1 MKLTRAK
8 LVETLRVLNDGE
20 SKYQARKIGG
30 ITKQRVYQVWN
41 IYNQTGEIPAIGKDV
56 GRPSKPVEDWE
67 VSLVRVAW
75 VKYGVS
81 ADTLERFI
89 ERDYGKRI
97 GHNWIHKIML
107 TLGFAKRK
115 AKKDVRKKAWVRY
128 ERRHSLTA
136 VHIDWHYDGK
146 TYVFAVIDDASR
158 KILALLECG
167 SATTDASIQG
177 MEEALK
183 HGSIKQCISD
193 HSAQFVANI
202 TDGNSRFKAFLES
215 RGIRQI
221 LCRIKHPQGNGKVER

>member
-1 MKLTRAK
+1 
-8 LVETLRVLNDGE
+8 
-20 SKYQARKIGG
+20 
-30 ITKQRVYQVWN
+30 
-41 IYNQTGEIPAIGKDV
+41 
-56 GRPSKPVEDWE
+56 
-67 VSLVRVAW
+67 
-75 VKYGVS
+75 
-81 ADTLERFI
+81 
-89 ERDYGKRI
+89 
-97 GHNWIHKIML
+97 
-107 TLGFAKRK
+107 
-115 AKKDVRKKAWVRY
+115 
-128 ERRHSLTA
+128 